1 MYVGDIYAQGERE
14 GWSDED
20 VEGAVER
27 CFDRR
32 FKELQ
37 GFHAAVVEVEE
48 REEQLF
54 GAVRRDEGEGEERR
68 ALEEISGDEGEG
80 EQGEVSEGE
89 ELGWDADI
97 DDDSS
102 ESESEDRLIWP
113 GAHCGFRIREGTGL
127 VDFAEGS

>member
-37 GFHAAVVEVEE
+37 GFHAAVVEV
-48 REEQLF
+48 
-54 GAVRRDEGEGEERR
+54 EERR